1 MARKSVF
8 YMGNA
13 CSLRNDPNDLKMTAY
28 TFTLMILLACTAAT
42 YSRLDR
48 THGGSFAAVLYFYAA
63 IYIEQHVRCKIL
75 MCEGAQVTERIAM
88 G

>member
-1 MARKSVF
+1 MARELVVYKVD
-8 YMGNA
+8 A
-13 CSLRNDPNDLKMTAY
+13 RSLRNDPNDLKMTAY
-28 TFTLMILLACTAAT
+28 TFTLMVLPACTAAT

-63 IYIEQHVRCKIL
+63 IYTEQHVRCKIL